1 MKNTKKALLICLC
14 LAAVAALSVAGT
26 LAWLT
31 DRDAVTNTFTV
42 GQVDIKVDE
51 TKVDTDGKPVD
62 GADRVQENE
71 YHLLPGMRYT
81 KDPTMTVLAGS
92 EEAYV
97 RMILTVH
104 NASAVQSILD
114 KYNLGDF
121 STLIGG
127 WDPAVWIYKDLTAD
141 TAANTIS
148 FEFRYQQ
155 TVTGGTSDVAL
166 PALFTEL
173 IVPGQITGEEMQA
186 LLDGGFR
193 MEISGHAIQTAGI
206 DTEDRAWANFA
217 AQNP

>member
-1 MKNTKKALLICLC
+1 MKNMKKALLICLC

-81 KDPTMTVLAGS
+81 KDPTMTVLADS

-127 WDPAVWIYKDLTAD
+127 WDPAVWIYKDYTAD
-141 TAANTIS
+141 TDANTIS
-148 FEFRYQQ
+148 FEFRYQE

-173 IVPGQITGEEMQA
+173 IVPGQITGEELQA
-186 LLDGGFR
+186 LLGGGFR
-193 MEISGHAIQTAGI
+193 MEISGHAIQAAGI
-206 DTEDRAWANFA
+206 DTEDQAWANFT